1 MKTALLAL
9 VLIVLAG
16 CFHRQ
21 SMMTRER
28 FNDISLGTSVVEV
41 TSRGGDPYRIRS
53 KGGGIDEYEYI
64 EKVNVAGD
72 TLQENHY
79 FILISGGKVVG
90 KRVTTERQPAYDL
103 IYQEDPNYPNI
114 KGAGGS

>member
-1 MKTALLAL
+1 
-9 VLIVLAG
+9 
-16 CFHRQ
+16 
-21 SMMTRER
+21 MMTRER
-28 FNDISLGTSVVEV
+28 FNDISLGSSVVEV
-41 TSRGGDPYRIRS
+41 TSKGGEPYKIRS

-79 FILISGGKVVG
+79 FISISGGKVVG
-90 KRVTTERQPAYDL
+90 KRVSTQRQPAYDL
-103 IYQEDPNYPNI
+103 IYQEDPNYPNL